1 MYKLI
6 NIKINCESIGEMIA
20 DRDGEIT
27 IELNN
32 VGNLM
37 YSSEVIEQIVPNIE
51 PKFLISILDKKYDR
65 ELLEED
71 FMVEFARKILK
82 VHDKFIDIRD
92 ENAR

>member
-1 MYKLI
+1 MYKPI
-6 NIKINCESIGEMIA
+6 NIKINCESIGEIIA
-20 DRDGEIT
+20 DRYEGIT

-37 YSSEVIEQIVPNIE
+37 YSSEVIEQIVLNIE

-71 FMVEFARKILK
+71 FMLEFARKILK

>member
-1 MYKLI
+1 MQEPI
-6 NIKINCESIGEMIA
+6 NIKINCESIGEIIA

-27 IELNN
+27 IELNK
-32 VGNLM
+32 VGGLI
-37 YSSEVIEQIVPNIE
+37 YSSEVVEQIVPNIE

-71 FMVEFARKILK
+71 FMLEFARKIIK
-82 VHDKFIDIRD
+82 MHDKFMDIRD

>member
-1 MYKLI
+1 MNKPL

-37 YSSEVIEQIVPNIE
+37 YSSEVIEQIVLNIE
-51 PKFLISILDKKYDR
+51 PKFLISILDKKYDK
-65 ELLEED
+65 ELEED